1 MASPSIDEISSVIRD
16 KILIE
21 GLELEEMGFSQDELS
36 DDILLLDPSG
46 VGLDSVDAL
55 ELVVGIRKHFGIDV
69 GEVDQEWFDEHCKSI
84 GHLAKFVEQQLKAGN
99 AGTA

>member
-1 MASPSIDEISSVIRD
+1 MTAPSIEEISSVIRD

-21 GLELEEMGFSQDELS
+21 GLELEEMGFSQEELN
-36 DDILLLDPSG
+36 DDVLLLDESG

-69 GEVDQEWFDEHCKSI
+69 GEVDQAWFDEHCQSI
-84 GHLAKFVEQQLKAGN
+84 GHLARFVDQQLKAGN
-99 AGTA
+99 AGSA